1 MYKDKYEEM
10 KYKDGEIMESENS
23 LMLLKGEMER
33 IGLMMHEIEEKQ
45 PGEMRDNE
53 VDFLRF
59 QSELEMK
66 EVRIMKYEKAKAE
79 IQYWL

>member
-59 QSELEMK
+59 
-66 EVRIMKYEKAKAE
+66 
-79 IQYWL
+79 